1 MSDFLLSLKD
11 VSLAFGG
18 PQVLDKVSLSIH
30 KGLRAALTGRNGE
43 GKSTLMKV
51 IAGQI
56 EPDTGE
62 IVRAP
67 GLKVVYVGQG
77 VEDIRRE
84 TEDARGRETVDERH
98 VSRLTSNVL
107 SPTPHVSR
115 LSSQVLAGPSPSV
128 SRPSLARS
136 GGQIRREALEKAI
149 ISQPDLLLLDEPTNH
164 LDVENIDWL
173 EGMIRRQREMAVVIV
188 THDRR
193 FLKRVATK
201 ILDLDRGELAGWECD
216 YPTFVRRKQELLADE
231 AVYWERKSKKLA
243 QEEAWIRRGV
253 KARTTRNEGRVA
265 ALMKLREEFAARRRE
280 VGTATM
286 KLDTAAAGGVR
297 VLKIEKLGFAWG
309 AEGRTLDE
317 RRETLAAE
325 GRETL
330 DGRRETRTA
339 EGRETLDG
347 RQVSSLSSQVLS
359 GLPSQVSS
367 PSSPWLFRS
376 FSADILRGERI
387 GILGRNGAGKTT
399 LLKLLTGKLK
409 PTEGSVTLG
418 TGVEMAFLDQLRGE
432 LNPALTVGENI
443 ASDRDEVIVGGVKK
457 HVYSY
462 LADFLF
468 APERVRTPVKALSGG
483 ERARLMLAKLF
494 LKPANLLVMD
504 EPTNDLDMETLEL
517 LEEQLLNY
525 TGTLLL
531 VSHDREF
538 LDNVVTSTFVLEGD
552 GEVRQYPGGYAD
564 YERQRGMK
572 SEVGSRSR
580 TKESSNSAVQLQTT
594 TTSSAPRKLSYKEQ
608 RELDALPEKID
619 ALEKEIAAIEAD
631 LVAGKIYTS
640 ERLAPA
646 QEELEA
652 AVERWAEL
660 EERSLKLKG

>member
-11 VSLAFGG
+11 ISLAFGG
-18 PQVLDKVSLSIH
+18 PQILDRVSLSIH

-51 IAGQI
+51 IAGTL
-56 EPDTGE
+56 EPDSGE

-77 VEDIRRE
+77 VEDLRHE
-84 TEDARGRETVDERH
+84 TLDDSP
-98 VSRLTSNVL
+98 VSSLPSQGS
-107 SPTPHVSR
+107 SPP
-115 LSSQVLAGPSPSV
+115 LG
-128 SRPSLARS
+128 RS
-136 GGQIRREALEKAI
+136 GGQIRRERLEKALL
-149 ISQPDLLLLDEPTNH
+149 SQPDLLLLDEPTNH
-164 LDVENIDWL
+164 LDIENIDWL

-193 FLKRVATK
+193 FLRRVATK

-216 YPTFVRRKQELLADE
+216 YPTFVKRKAELLADE

-265 ALMKLREEFAARRRE
+265 ALMKLREEFAARRKQI
-280 VGTATM
+280 GTATM
-286 KLDTAAAGGVR
+286 KLDTAGGGGVR
-297 VLKIEKLGFAWG
+297 VLKIEKLWFGWKQG
-309 AEGRTLDE
+309 H
-317 RRETLAAE
+317 
-325 GRETL
+325 ETL
-330 DGRRETRTA
+330 DGRP
-339 EGRETLDG
+339 
-347 RQVSSLSSQVLS
+347 VSSLKSQVLS
-359 GLPSQVSS
+359 GLSSQVSS
-367 PSSPWLFRS
+367 PPSRPIISNFT
-376 FSADILRGERI
+376 ADILRGERI

-399 LLKLLTGKLK
+399 LLKLLTGKLQ

-432 LNPALTVGENI
+432 LKPELTVGENI
-443 ASDRDEVIVGGVKK
+443 ASDCDEVIVGGVKK

-504 EPTNDLDMETLEL
+504 EPTNDLDIETLEL

-564 YERQRGMK
+564 YERQRGRR
-572 SEVGSRSR
+572 VGIDRSR
-580 TKESSNSAVQLQTT
+580 KASVDIHTDIVDNNGSGPTDAY
-594 TTSSAPRKLSYKEQ
+594 PRLVTPKNKKLSYNEQ
-608 RELDALPEKID
+608 RELAALPDRID
-619 ALEKEIAAIEAD
+619 ALEKEIASIEAFLSD
-631 LVAGKIYTS
+631 GSNYAKDPAKCKSCS
-640 ERLAPA
+640 ERLPFAKS
-646 QEELEA
+646 ELDA
-652 AVERWAEL
+652 AESRWLEL
-660 EERSLKLKG
+660 EERKV